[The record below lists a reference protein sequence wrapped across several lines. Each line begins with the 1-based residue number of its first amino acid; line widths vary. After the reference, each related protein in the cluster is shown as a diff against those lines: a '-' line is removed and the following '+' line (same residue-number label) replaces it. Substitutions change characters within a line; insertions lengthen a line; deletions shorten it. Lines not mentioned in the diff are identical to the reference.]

1 MLNSSWPASLVS
13 VGTVLTEEERV
24 PSETCLADETETAI
38 AGLARALLAL
48 RPLAEG
54 GLPLRDLR
62 SWPTAAMVAEE
73 LGIACGQHGQADG
86 ALAGCVDRLL
96 GPALASP
103 ALAGPEA
110 PDAARVAAIVRAEA
124 AASFHGLRATPDVV
138 ADGARLR
145 SYAAGATEQPAIVL
159 ALACGMPAPLCE
171 PWMRSLAHACRVVTW
186 ETRGLFGE
194 LDDAAFDRLS
204 HGVDA
209 QARDLIAVMDHH
221 GIARAHVMGMCGGAV
236 IAVKAAAS
244 HPDRIGSLSLW
255 HGDFSGSPGPTTMHQ
270 QNLKALMAMAVTRR
284 VDAAAIWS
292 TLVNSA
298 MSAVPPDLAHLVT
311 YPYVTPEL
319 FYRYCVLTLATMTTD
334 VSADLRSLSQPAL
347 VVTSADD
354 RTAHPAGSRAAAAAL
369 RRAALRVEPH
379 GDHISAFGAGDRL
392 EELLSGFLAATNQL
406 GSRPWPIQ

>member
-1 MLNSSWPASLVS
+1 MP
-13 VGTVLTEEERV
+13 G
-24 PSETCLADETETAI
+24 ETCLVDETETAI
-38 AGLARALLAL
+38 AGLVRALLAL

-54 GLPLRDLR
+54 GLPLGDLR
-62 SWPTAAMVAEE
+62 SRPAAAMVAEE
-73 LGIACGQHGQADG
+73 LGIASGQDGRAGG

-96 GPALASP
+96 GPVLASP

-110 PDAARVAAIVRAEA
+110 PDAARVAAIVHEQA
-124 AASFHGLRATPDVV
+124 AASFHGFRDTADVMA

-145 SYAAGATEQPAIVL
+145 SYAAGAAEQPAIVL

-171 PWMRSLAHACRVVTW
+171 PWMRSLARAHRVVTW

-194 LDDAAFDRLS
+194 LDDALFDRLS
-204 HGVDA
+204 HDVDA
-209 QARDLIAVMDHH
+209 QARDLIAVMDHND
-221 GIARAHVMGMCGGAV
+221 IARAHVMGMCGGAV
-236 IAVKAAAS
+236 VAVQAAAS

-255 HGDFSGSPGPTTMHQ
+255 HGDFSGSPGPTTTHQ
-270 QNLKALMAMAVTRR
+270 DNLKALMAMAVTSRA
-284 VDAAAIWS
+284 DAAAIWS
-292 TLVNSA
+292 TLVHSA
-298 MSAVPPDLAHLVT
+298 MSAVPPDVAHLVT

-334 VSADLRSLSQPAL
+334 VSADLRAVPQPAL

-369 RRAALRVEPH
+369 PRGFLRVEPH

-392 EELLSGFLAATNQL
+392 EGLLSGFLAVTNQL
-406 GSRPWPIQ
+406 GSGPWPIQ